1 MAPFFKS
8 SLICLFLIPNIKS
21 KIPIVFFCLNL
32 RNIEETLNFK
42 HRNLNTEGTRRD
54 EIINTATE
62 LFKDKGYSAVT
73 MRDLAT
79 AMGMKAAS
87 LYNHINSKQEIL
99 KAIIISLAEEFT
111 QGMDAI
117 KKLDQTAIEKL
128 KLIVALHVDITTK
141 NPHGMAS
148 LNNDWMHLEGQLDYY
163 LGLRERYEQD
173 FVEIIRDGISSN
185 EIVDTNPEVVMFSIL
200 STLRSLYLWIPKK
213 EEINAKALAQNL
225 SEVLINGIN
234 K

>member
-1 MAPFFKS
+1 MKS
-8 SLICLFLIPNIKS
+8 
-21 KIPIVFFCLNL
+21 
-32 RNIEETLNFK
+32 ETRK
-42 HRNLNTEGTRRD
+42 D
-54 EIINTATE
+54 EIIKTAAK
-62 LFKDKGYSAVT
+62 LFKEKGYSAVT

-111 QGMDAI
+111 NGMKLI
-117 KKLDQTAIEKL
+117 KKSEVGAIEKL
-128 KLIVALHVDITTK
+128 EQIVTLHVNITTQ
-141 NPHGMAS
+141 NTNGMAS
-148 LNNDWMHLEGQLDYY
+148 LNNDWMHLEEQLAYY
-163 LGLRERYEQD
+163 LELRKKYEQD
-173 FVEIIRDGISSN
+173 FIDIIKSGIENNEIIDS
-185 EIVDTNPEVVMFSIL
+185 NPEVIMFSIL

-213 EEINAKALAQNL
+213 EELNRLELGKNL